1 MGGLRDWQASSNRS
15 ARWNEATGKDCEP
28 FRWAFAGLATDP
40 ETLIYPSLRLNGE
53 ELRNT
58 SIYEEIGTT

>member
-1 MGGLRDWQASSNRS
+1 
-15 ARWNEATGKDCEP
+15 
-28 FRWAFAGLATDP
+28 LATDP